1 MNELTDP
8 SAWARRASDE
18 HEARMS
24 QLRDKYGVEKIT
36 TDEEAT
42 SYLDET
48 SRKEKEAIEII
59 ERNRKARDAHRRFL
73 IDDKGMP
80 NMPLNPPGH
89 PREDYRVFEHHL
101 PADPRPGA
109 TPFPGFPRAVRQM
122 NQTEATLRQF
132 PALAENDPLP
142 PAFMK
147 PGRMHEYIV
156 EQAEKY
162 AETPEFQ
169 QKWGDQL
176 PVAPARDT
184 EYTIPFEFHDK
195 VPGFEGASKTGEVGA
210 YFDNP
215 GGQWAK
221 VVHPY
226 DDPKRALIHERHH
239 FDTRNSPVRHD
250 PRGWK
255 KPPTGFSGMAPP
267 KWLQNPHEVAA
278 DAREAK
284 FQYANDEEISGRIKE
299 PDASGTI
306 QLGTLRGSGNPGWN
320 EDHPSVK
327 NNEPLPDEIVDEIFQ
342 NWMKNDSSGWGKLYE
357 EDPENFPVELF
368 KEAIKV
374 GQNDK
379 PSGMFTGDNRQYA

>member
-1 MNELTDP
+1 M
-8 SAWARRASDE
+8 A
-18 HEARMS
+18 
-24 QLRDKYGVEKIT
+24 QLRGKYGVKKIT
-36 TDEEAT
+36 TDEEAAH
-42 SYLDET
+42 YL
-48 SRKEKEAIEII
+48 EKSQEE
-59 ERNRKARDAHRRFL
+59 EDAHRRFL
-73 IDDKGMP
+73 IDREGMP
-80 NMPLNPPGH
+80 NMPMNPPGH
-89 PREDYRVFEHHL
+89 PREGYRVFEHHL

-122 NQTEATLRQF
+122 DQTEATLRQF
-132 PALAENDPLP
+132 PVLAENSPVP

-169 QKWGDQL
+169 QKWGDKI
-176 PVAPARDT
+176 PVAPKLDRS
-184 EYTIPFEFHDK
+184 YTIPFEFHDK
-195 VPGFEGASKTGEVGA
+195 VPGYEGASKTGEVGA

-215 GGQWAK
+215 GGQRAK

-226 DDPKRALIHERHH
+226 DNPQHALIHERHH
-239 FDTRNSPVRHD
+239 FDTRNSPVSHD

-284 FQYANDEEISGRIKE
+284 FRYANDEEILTRTNLN
-299 PDASGTI
+299 ASPGTI
-306 QLGTLRGSGNPGWN
+306 QLGAIGGWT

-342 NWMKNDSSGWGKLYE
+342 NWMKNDGSGWGKLYKG
-357 EDPENFPVELF
+357 DPENFPVELF

-374 GQNDK
+374 GENSQK
-379 PSGMFTGDNRQYA
+379 PVGMFTGRSTIPS